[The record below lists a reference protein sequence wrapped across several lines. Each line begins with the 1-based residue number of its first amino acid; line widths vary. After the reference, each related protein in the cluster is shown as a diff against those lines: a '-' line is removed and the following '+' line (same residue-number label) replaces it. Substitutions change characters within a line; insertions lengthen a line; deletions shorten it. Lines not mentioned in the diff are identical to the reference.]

1 MNLYFDNFLIA
12 VDWLYAF
19 NMPRERKLC
28 PLTLILAKLCQC
40 LLFSYQLADHG
51 LSISLSDM
59 VTSRINLPPPLPKH
73 LLLMLI
79 LLFQLHACET
89 CLLKSP
95 APRKVT
101 QYQYIEWP
109 ENGLPTT
116 TSFVTFWRYVISM
129 TEDNSAPLLVHCR

>member
-1 MNLYFDNFLIA
+1 MVSAKRRSCKTQLILTVEDLTGEINKGSQTNVILLDSLEA
-12 VDWLYAF
+12 VDKILY
-19 NMPRERKLC
+19 
-28 PLTLILAKLCQC
+28 
-40 LLFSYQLADHG
+40 
-51 LSISLSDM
+51 
-59 VTSRINLPPPLPKH
+59 KH